1 MNVWNKMRCMCDTKS
16 AKSDTDTIQ
25 TKKSCVFS
33 VSFRWRSPLRK
44 SLFWKQVEEG
54 ATSCFA
60 ATEWAITDSGRTAV
74 QFRVVN
80 CDTGRYTRGYAG
92 QWKAFAT
99 CNVRPKPNL
108 NASQCRP
115 NEDAGQRSASWSIL
129 HPKLL
134 RLNRR
139 RVSACKWDQAL
150 SRVFAIS

>member
-1 MNVWNKMRCMCDTKS
+1 MWNKMYVRYQKCKVWLWHNQNQEKLRFLS
-16 AKSDTDTIQ
+16 
-25 TKKSCVFS
+25 
-33 VSFRWRSPLRK
+33 SFRWRSPLQK
-44 SLFWKQVEEG
+44 SVRLFWKLQVEEG